1 MQETATTIRRGG
13 STTQTIASAKLSSTA
28 DVDRTLTISSLKNNA
43 KLLVKSR
50 KVTRF
55 QIVAYLPQIWLTHSF
70 NVLFS
75 LIWQQNVV
83 MGQLNKPITTLVPSI
98 LTRNNKIVT
107 MNSINLC
114 QIVAKTNWRIFYFN
128 SNSSLN
134 KIQRIFF
141 SFIFGNCNF
150 FIINL

>member
-55 QIVAYLPQIWLTHSF
+55 QIVAYLPQI
-70 NVLFS
+70 
-75 LIWQQNVV
+75 
-83 MGQLNKPITTLVPSI
+83 
-98 LTRNNKIVT
+98 
-107 MNSINLC
+107 
-114 QIVAKTNWRIFYFN
+114 
-128 SNSSLN
+128 
-134 KIQRIFF
+134 
-141 SFIFGNCNF
+141 
-150 FIINL
+150 